1 MDKKAKLL
9 MIAALSFVAVVVI
22 MVFVGL
28 YVIKP
33 TVYYSPGY
41 GYGMMYGGYGYW
53 YIVMPIMGALAIIFV
68 FLFFYV
74 IGSFG
79 VEHEMRMNMRTEP
92 LDILKEKFARG
103 EITEEEFKKKK
114 DLLSKT

>member
-1 MDKKAKLL
+1 MDRKAKLF
-9 MIAALSFVAVVVI
+9 MIAALSFVAVLVV

-33 TVYYSPGY
+33 AVYFSPGY

-53 YIVMPIMGALAIIFV
+53 YIVMPIMAALAIIFV

-74 IGSFG
+74 IGSFWG
-79 VEHEMRMNMRTEP
+79 EHDMRMNKRPEP

-114 DLLSKT
+114 DLLS

>member
-1 MDKKAKLL
+1 MDRMAKLL
-9 MIAALSFVAVVVI
+9 MIAALSLVAVVAI
-22 MVFVGL
+22 MVLIGL
-28 YVIKP
+28 YVINP
-33 TVYYSPGY
+33 TVSSSPGY
-41 GYGMMYGGYGYW
+41 GYGMMYGGYYGYW
-53 YIVMPIMGALAIIFV
+53 YIMMPIMAALAIVFV

-79 VEHEMRMNMRTEP
+79 VEQGVRMNMKSEP

-114 DLLSKT
+114 DLLS

>member
-1 MDKKAKLL
+1 MDRVAKLL
-9 MIAALSFVAVVVI
+9 MIAALSLVAVVAI
-22 MVFVGL
+22 MVLIGL
-28 YVIKP
+28 YVINP
-33 TVYYSPGY
+33 RVSYST
-41 GYGMMYGGYGYW
+41 GYGYW
-53 YIVMPIMGALAIIFV
+53 YFMMPIMAALAVIFV

-79 VEHEMRMNMRTEP
+79 VEKGAGKKMKPEP

-114 DLLSKT
+114 DLLG

>member
-1 MDKKAKLL
+1 MDRMAKLL
-9 MIAALSFVAVVVI
+9 MVAAFTLVAVVAI
-22 MVFVGL
+22 MVLIGL
-28 YVIKP
+28 YVINP
-33 TVYYSPGY
+33 TVSYSPGY
-41 GYGMMYGGYGYW
+41 GYGMMYGGYYGYW
-53 YIVMPIMGALAIIFV
+53 YIMMPIMAALAIIFV

-79 VEHEMRMNMRTEP
+79 VEHGVRMNMRSEP

-114 DLLSKT
+114 DLLS

>member
-1 MDKKAKLL
+1 MDRMAKLL
-9 MIAALSFVAVVVI
+9 MVAALTLVAVVAI
-22 MVFVGL
+22 MVLIGL
-28 YVIKP
+28 YVINP
-33 TVYYSPGY
+33 TVSYSPGY
-41 GYGMMYGGYGYW
+41 GYGMMYGGYYGYW
-53 YIVMPIMGALAIIFV
+53 YIMMPIMAALAIIFV

-79 VEHEMRMNMRTEP
+79 VEHGVRMNMRSEP

-114 DLLSKT
+114 DLLS